1 MAKLKVKK
9 GLEANLP
16 AVEDGSLLIT
26 TDSKKLYLDNG
37 EERIQVGGDSSN
49 AGTYLFHL
57 KFTDGSETVVTN
69 IDGDSDKL
77 YNAVQNGLC
86 VIARVHDYENMQ
98 ESRDFYLFN
107 EYGSSEGVSGP
118 FRFFR
123 VSDKGELQII
133 SIDGNNGLTID
144 IPYTIRNLSAT
155 ILTFTKST
163 TSDSEYSCS
172 ESLTD
177 ISNTSGTVLGKV
189 RNDSEVSDT
198 YFYRV
203 YNVPASETADGET
216 VTFVS
221 CDGDVIKKLTS
232 QYSDSG
238 VWHYSEQSLSG
249 GGGADSSIYT
259 TTGIKTPSAL
269 TDGFPIMNSDGSVT
283 YSQFSEGKTTLSTKS
298 VTVDNTTTDVASVTA
313 KLGTAGNSQLDFLV
327 QSNDDS
333 SGLDTG
339 ISLRRDGETEVYL
352 EPKQGNLYPNYHLGN
367 YSTPW
372 QNLNVNRV
380 KGQGN
385 SVINNNDEVKTFTIT
400 SLLNKSTSSSYTY
413 SNISLTSYMALGPA
427 VGSEGTGDYVTSLV
441 HGYTDSIHTALYSSV
456 NDAQKGNLN
465 TITQLGTN
473 KDPWGKAFFLSS
485 NLGSN
490 SSSTYGDVNISFVG
504 PDFSSSTN
512 STDYAQTRILQSFGT
527 SPSAPT
533 NSHTTNSR
541 IQIGAQSQYVYPGGT
556 STERKSFTGML
567 DIETYIGGS
576 YIGGLIVSP
585 VAVTDIST
593 SPYNM
598 YLGSSQRPW
607 TSITFGLP
615 DSQENLQGS
624 SIVITRNGGNYSSSS
639 SSSSAITQTST
650 LTIKQA
656 SATPPTAA
664 MTGGWHQQSQI
675 KLQCDSR
682 FKYNTNSNSYSASLL
697 ISNYP
702 SPVNTASRFEV
713 YPDLPKN
720 EQYKSFLGTSANP
733 WTFTYTHNLYISGN
747 RVLDFVSYSNSV
759 YLNLT
764 TSQMNG
770 LPGSGK
776 YMKRVWTSGMQ
787 EVWIELELGDITTW
801 DEWGSLYE
809 HVYGN
814 AVQWP
819 VTWAATPQVIMSA
832 SCSTDAVWVVPTNP
846 TTTNT
851 GAISIKTAGSVART
865 DIKVHIYATGLAGS
879 Q

>member
-37 EERIQVGGDSSN
+37 EERIQVGGDSGGS
-49 AGTYLFHL
+49 AGTYLFHM
-57 KFTDGSETVVTN
+57 KFTDGSETAVTN
-69 IDGDSDKL
+69 IDGDDNKL
-77 YNAVQNGLC
+77 QNAVQNGLC
-86 VIARVHDYENMQ
+86 VIARLHDYENMS
-98 ESRDFYLFN
+98 ESQDFYLFN
-107 EYGSSEGVSGP
+107 EYGGSEGVSSP

-133 SIDGNNGLTID
+133 GITGLTAAIT
-144 IPYTIRNLSAT
+144 YTTRNLSAT

-172 ESLTD
+172 VSVTD

-189 RNDSEVSDT
+189 RNDSNVSDT

-216 VTFVS
+216 VTFIS

-232 QYSDSG
+232 QYSDSR

-249 GGGADSSIYT
+249 GANSSIYT
-259 TTGIKTPSAL
+259 SEGIKTPNVLAAP
-269 TDGFPIMNSDGSVT
+269 TGAGGFPIMNSDGSIT
-283 YSQFSEGKTTLSTKS
+283 YSLFNQGKTTLSTKPA
-298 VTVDNTTTDVASVTA
+298 TVDNTTTDVASVTA

-385 SVINNNDEVKTFTIT
+385 SVTSNNDEVKTFTIS
-400 SLLNKSTSSSYTY
+400 SLLNKSTSSNYTY
-413 SNISLTSYMALGPA
+413 SNIALTSYMALGPA

-456 NDAQKGNLN
+456 QDAQKGNLN

-490 SSSTYGDVNISFVG
+490 SASTYGDVNVSFVG
-504 PDFSSSTN
+504 PDFSNSTN
-512 STDYAQTRILQSFGT
+512 STDYAQTRILQRFGT

-556 STERKSFTGML
+556 STESKSFTGML
-567 DIETYIGGS
+567 DIETYIAGS

-593 SPYNM
+593 SAYNM

-650 LTIKQA
+650 LTIQQA
-656 SATPPTAA
+656 AATSPTAA

-697 ISNYP
+697 INNYP
-702 SPVNTASRFEV
+702 SPVNVASRFEV
-713 YPDLPKN
+713 YPDLPAN
-720 EQYKSFLGTSANP
+720 EPYKSFLGTSDKP
-733 WTFTYTHNLYISGN
+733 WTFTYTKNIYIGDDRVTDYVVDSYNSGSTRWVKWASGRFEQWMFIWKGTINSSDWSSWGSSGLYTYNITNTSWPVAFSTSHNGS
-747 RVLDFVSYSNSV
+747 
-759 YLNLT
+759 T
-764 TSQMNG
+764 T
-770 LPGSGK
+770 
-776 YMKRVWTSGMQ
+776 
-787 EVWIELELGDITTW
+787 DITPIT
-801 DEWGSLYE
+801 
-809 HVYGN
+809 
-814 AVQWP
+814 
-819 VTWAATPQVIMSA
+819 TISA
-832 SCSTDAVWVVPTNP
+832 SASDSILWSMASNVTATALPK
-846 TTTNT
+846 
-851 GAISIKTAGSVART
+851 ISLVGPGNITRYNVRI
-865 DIKVHIYATGLAGS
+865 DIHGEGYWK
-879 Q
+879 

>member
-37 EERIQVGGDSSN
+37 EERIQVGGDSSS

-57 KFTDGSETVVTN
+57 KFTDGMETAVTN
-69 IDGDSDKL
+69 IDGDFSKL
-77 YNAVQNGLC
+77 STAVTNGMN
-86 VIARVHDYENMQ
+86 VIARVHDYEDMVNFT
-98 ESRDFYLFN
+98 DYYLATGT
-107 EYGSSEGVSGP
+107 GSSTSPASPYELNYYDGLKLHSIVVNDFTDSGLSYSTSSTGV
-118 FRFFR
+118 R
-123 VSDKGELQII
+123 
-133 SIDGNNGLTID
+133 TIV
-144 IPYTIRNLSAT
+144 
-155 ILTFTKST
+155 FTK
-163 TSDSEYSCS
+163 TSDTEYSCS
-172 ESLTD
+172 IDVALLVQENAVVGKVPNGDNNGYTFFYKVRDSID
-177 ISNTSGTVLGKV
+177 NTSATP
-189 RNDSEVSDT
+189 SDT
-198 YFYRV
+198 V
-203 YNVPASETADGET
+203 AT
-216 VTFVS
+216 TFIS
-221 CDGDVIKKLTS
+221 CDGDVIKKLTT
-232 QYSDSG
+232 QYSDYG
-238 VWHYSEQSLSG
+238 VWHYSETSLSG

-269 TDGFPIMNSDGSVT
+269 TDGFPVMNNDASVT
-283 YSQFSEGKTTLSTKS
+283 YARFNKGEITLTPVKDFNP
-298 VTVDNTTTDVASVTA
+298 VD
-313 KLGTAGNSQLDFLV
+313 
-327 QSNDDS
+327 
-333 SGLDTG
+333 
-339 ISLRRDGETEVYL
+339 SLC
-352 EPKQGNLYPNYHLGN
+352 KA
-367 YSTPW
+367 
-372 QNLNVNRV
+372 
-380 KGQGN
+380 
-385 SVINNNDEVKTFTIT
+385 TIT
-400 SLLNKSTSSSYTY
+400 SRSTLSNVKSLLNIAIGDSITVTGLSLHLSAHDFEVRPLNTATINYLGNTNNRWAKIYVDGLAGVGPRGASSANTRQLVFSSDAGISAPSSSNYAYTSFKFNTQCAGGPQGTGTYNNALIYGFDTPISTSLY
-413 SNISLTSYMALGPA
+413 SEYASALG
-427 VGSEGTGDYVTSLV
+427 
-441 HGYTDSIHTALYSSV
+441 TDTY
-456 NDAQKGNLN
+456 
-465 TITQLGTN
+465 
-473 KDPWGKAFFLSS
+473 PWKSASFQST

-490 SSSTYGDVNISFVG
+490 SASTYGDANISFVG
-504 PDFSSSTN
+504 PDFSNSTN
-512 STDYAQTRILQSFGT
+512 STDYAQTRILQRFGT

-556 STERKSFTGML
+556 STESKSFTGML
-567 DIETYIGGS
+567 DIETYIAGS

-593 SPYNM
+593 SAYNM

-607 TSITFGLP
+607 TGITFGLP

-624 SIVITRNGGNYSSSS
+624 SIVITRKGGNYSSSS

-650 LTIKQA
+650 LTIQQE

-682 FKYNTNSNSYSASLL
+682 FKYNTNSSSFSASLL

-713 YPDLPKN
+713 YPDLPTN
-720 EQYKSFLGTSANP
+720 DQYRSFLGTSAKP

-801 DEWGSLYE
+801 DAWGSLYE
-809 HVYGN
+809 HAYGN

-832 SCSTDAVWVVPTNP
+832 SCSTDAVWVTPINP
-846 TTTNT
+846 TTTTT
-851 GAISIKTAGSVART
+851 GVISIKTAGNVART
-865 DIKVHIYATGLAGS
+865 GIKVHIYATGLAG
-879 Q
+879 